1 MNQTQLYVDIK
12 NESCSF
18 TIVIR
23 EQTHTH
29 THTEWNNERN
39 NNKQTKELNWILN
52 EEKRKLKQ
60 CDD

>member
-23 EQTHTH
+23 EQTH

>member
-29 THTEWNNERN
+29 TQSETMKETIT
-39 NNKQTKELNWILN
+39 NKQKN
-52 EEKRKLKQ
+52 
-60 CDD
+60 

>member
-23 EQTHTH
+23 EQTHTQSE
-29 THTEWNNERN
+29 TMKETIT
-39 NNKQTKELNWILN
+39 NKQKN
-52 EEKRKLKQ
+52 
-60 CDD
+60 